1 MEWQSTCTMNLNP
14 ETIAFIIGGLA
25 NLVAV
30 IGAYIKIERRI
41 TRIETLLNI
50 FLQTKKMPEN
60 LFASRELG
68 I

>member
-1 MEWQSTCTMNLNP
+1 MNLNP